1 MVVESDNFTDI
12 PLFIERAIE
21 HNSTRVNLTMLR
33 NWPDIRGG
41 TVVFEEKSLAN
52 SSHPKYDEF
61 LKLLQDNED
70 LLSHP
75 IVDASRIRPE
85 GHTIIQQ

>member
-41 TVVFEEKSLAN
+41 AATFKEKSLAN
-52 SSHPKYDEF
+52 PNHPKYEEF

-70 LLSHP
+70 LLSHSV
-75 IVDASRIRPE
+75 VDASRIRPE
-85 GHTIIQQ
+85 GHSIIRQ